1 VALGCRQAVV
11 SKLDA
16 LEAHLAAI
24 DKASS
29 RSSGGITPSSSQRA
43 ASTPTAKRPIAA
55 TEVRRG

>member
-1 VALGCRQAVV
+1 V